1 MATKRSPTQPETF
14 SRSEVSGEPFQKIRR
29 RIIEELDSHKGILM
43 VFAEPEDEEHTIF
56 IIMDREAFDDEL
68 ELQVYA
74 LQESLMRE
82 FGVPLSFVCLPRIAL
97 QEGVPST
104 LAEILVNRD
113 G

>member
-1 MATKRSPTQPETF
+1 MTTKRSPRQPEAF
-14 SRSEVSGEPFQKIRR
+14 SRSEVGGEPLQKVRR
-29 RIIEELDSHKGILM
+29 RIIEELDLREGILM

-56 IIMDREAFDDEL
+56 IIMDREEFDDEL

-74 LQESLMRE
+74 LQESLMKE
-82 FGVPLSFVCLPRIAL
+82 FGVPLSFVCLPRMAL